1 MTVYKPDNTVRF
13 TEPLTSGNATG
24 SSWPEQIASHTESKG
39 VLDPKIQRGDR
50 VVFTDATRPACPG
63 CRGNMNN
70 AAATKNITIEY
81 NWNNGKGKSGQWKTD
96 PEKARRSIAA
106 RTRSAARRVG
116 KGC

>member
-1 MTVYKPDNTVRF
+1 
-13 TEPLTSGNATG
+13 
-24 SSWPEQIASHTESKG
+24 
-39 VLDPKIQRGDR
+39 
-50 VVFTDATRPACPG
+50 
-63 CRGNMNN
+63 MNN